1 MSTETKS
8 ENTSTTIDNK
18 TNNKALFGPLGKYA
32 IAGVIMVSIMI
43 TTVILLNKQLGTAT
57 EHIANI
63 EKESAE
69 SNDAESKV
77 NESTASIDTTSTIE
91 SENNQTQDTIEV
103 AEVEVTPVQVEAAAV
118 QTTEVPATD
127 ANKVP
132 VATEA
137 TDTVTSA
144 EKTTSD
150 TDPNTEQASTAAQ
163 QAPSTTQVATQV
175 AIIEPAKADTVVKNT
190 VQTPLPQLATDYQD
204 QQWQTRIQAHKLEQ
218 KQRMTEMFSRIR
230 SLESQHLDQ
239 YKVHQDEQVEH
250 LREQIARQQELIE
263 ELILRNKE
271 SYEMREASMQRH
283 QTNREQILNRI

>member
-1 MSTETKS
+1 MNTETKS

-32 IAGVIMVSIMI
+32 IAGVFMFSIMI
-43 TTVILLNKQLGTAT
+43 TTVILLNKQLGTAA
-57 EHIANI
+57 EHVAAI
-63 EKESAE
+63 EKEFV
-69 SNDAESKV
+69 ESKA
-77 NESTASIDTTSTIE
+77 NELTASIDTTSAIE
-91 SENNQTQDTIEV
+91 SENNQTQDTIEA
-103 AEVEVTPVQVEAAAV
+103 AEVEVTPVEVEATAV
-118 QTTEVPATD
+118 KTAEVPAAD

-132 VATEA
+132 VALEA
-137 TDTVTSA
+137 TDTVTTA
-144 EKTTSD
+144 EKTASD
-150 TDPNTEQASTAAQ
+150 TGPNTEQASTAAQ
-163 QAPSTTQVATQV
+163 QAPSTAHVATQV

-190 VQTPLPQLATDYQD
+190 VQTPLPQLATGNQE

-230 SLESQHLDQ
+230 SLESEHLDQ
-239 YKVHQDEQVEH
+239 YKIHQDEHVGH